1 MEIFQGRSMNLQPRN
16 SPSPAIKA
24 NFNRKILQAVQQPLK
39 AINCYNRGYQLSSFH
54 HQSI

>member
-24 NFNRKILQAVQQPLK
+24 NFKRKILQAVQQPLK